1 MKVALLGDIHA
12 NLPAL
17 ETVLDHAFSQGIDA
31 IWNTGDWV
39 GYNAFPNQVVTQ
51 LRESGAISI
60 VGNYDLKVL
69 RFKKKKK
76 KWRHSKNPRKYL
88 AFRWTYKTLTDSNK
102 QYLRTLPLE
111 IVMRFGKVSV
121 MLTHGSPVSNKEPLT
136 LETPAERLQL
146 LAGVAGTDIII
157 CGHSHRPFARTIENV
172 WFINTGSVGRS
183 DDGDNRAS
191 YAILTLSG
199 NQISVEHFRLVYP
212 VEQAVAEI
220 YKQNLPPEF
229 GQMLQEGVPLEQITA
244 ID

>member
-1 MKVALLGDIHA
+1 MKIALLGDIHA

-17 ETVLDHAFSQGIDA
+17 ETVLDHAYSREVDA

-39 GYNAFPNQVVTQ
+39 GYNAFPNQVITR
-51 LRESGAISI
+51 LRKTEAISI

-76 KWRHSKNPRKYL
+76 KWRRSKNPQKYL
-88 AFRWTYKTLTDSNK
+88 AFRWAYKTLTKSNK
-102 QYLRTLPLE
+102 QYLRTLPRE
-111 IVMRFGKVSV
+111 IVMRFGKFSV

-136 LETPAERLQL
+136 SETPAERLQY
-146 LAGVAGTDIII
+146 LAGVAGTDIIV
-157 CGHSHRPFARTIENV
+157 CGHSHRPFAKTVDNV

-191 YAILTLSG
+191 YAILTISA

-220 YKQNLPPEF
+220 RRKNLPPEF
-229 GQMLQEGVPLEQITA
+229 GQILQEGVPLEQVTGL
-244 ID
+244 D